1 MSYDLQNLPP
11 ALQNKPEEQKVAFLT
26 AYEAAI
32 QKGRNSTEAEFA
44 GMSAVKLLVRKNFS
58 TRDKTFKKPPSHVPT
73 LDVIK
78 AIKEEEPVRKALL
91 LPAFLQKH
99 SLPEGVSRNVIAANF
114 DTKGKLV
121 IAFDTGETITTDAL
135 SVQEIIEQHISVNM
149 RGGSGG
155 TGGGGTAPAG
165 NLLYNEYALSG
176 THFFLHKE
184 EHGLEFITS
193 FYIKDKHHK
202 EVILEVH
209 INHTG
214 RIDIHSLIPMTD
226 MTLHLTG
233 ITL

>member
-1 MSYDLQNLPP
+1 MNYDLQNLPP

-58 TRDKTFKKPPSHVPT
+58 TRDKTFKKTPSHVPT

-155 TGGGGTAPAG
+155 GTNPSS
-165 NLLYNEYALSG
+165 NVFYNEYALSG
-176 THFFLHKE
+176 THFILNKQ
-184 EHGLEFITS
+184 EHGLDNIIS

-233 ITL
+233 IKL